1 MNQCLDW
8 VQHIMLKEP
17 SLSSTTLVPVSVC
30 WVCIEQM
37 LVGFQDT
44 QEGSTIW
51 TTKHHCNYSAK
62 YCNWYLDWYAHSFP
76 SAEAKSKGSV
86 TNGDKSYQLT
96 LNSECNT
103 DFLAQKQSPTPTHAY
118 MNTSYSQCSMFLTV
132 AVFSLESLESLE
144 CRWIHICCIQFIFP
158 LYFSTS

>member
-1 MNQCLDW
+1 M
-8 VQHIMLKEP
+8 
-17 SLSSTTLVPVSVC
+17 
-30 WVCIEQM
+30 
-37 LVGFQDT
+37 
-44 QEGSTIW
+44 
-51 TTKHHCNYSAK
+51 
-62 YCNWYLDWYAHSFP
+62 DWYAHSFP

-132 AVFSLESLESLE
+132 AVFSLESLVSSQKVSLDTYLLYPIYFPSLLLHFLMISYISQNAFCSSLQNAPE
-144 CRWIHICCIQFIFP
+144 HFRYGFIM
-158 LYFSTS
+158 SVQRAIVK